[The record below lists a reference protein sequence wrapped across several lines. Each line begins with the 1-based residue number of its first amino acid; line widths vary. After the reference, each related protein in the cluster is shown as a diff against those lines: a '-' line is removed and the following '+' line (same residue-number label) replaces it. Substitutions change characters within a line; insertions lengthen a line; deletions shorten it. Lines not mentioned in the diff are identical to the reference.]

1 MLLLPDA
8 IWSCVAFP
16 KVKLRYGPSAVAP
29 SVRLVR
35 RGGAPCFRRPA
46 LVATVSTS
54 VDAHEQDQAGRC
66 VRRQC
71 GAGPHRFK
79 IRRSAAAPG
88 YQACIRVPV
97 PPCLPEV
104 MVTSIDGGLRS
115 VAQTESSQNVGDVAL
130 DCRFAY
136 EQRFGDLT
144 VGRSG
149 AHQPQDLAFTF
160 SQFRNPWHR

>member
-1 MLLLPDA
+1 MPLAVLGCGLPGEM
-8 IWSCVAFP
+8 
-16 KVKLRYGPSAVAP
+16 YGA
-29 SVRLVR
+29 
-35 RGGAPCFRRPA
+35 
-46 LVATVSTS
+46 VSTR

-115 VAQTESSQNVGDVAL
+115 VAQTKSSQNAGDVAL
-130 DCRFAY
+130 DRRLSD
-136 EQRFGDLT
+136 E
-144 VGRSG
+144 
-149 AHQPQDLAFTF
+149 
-160 SQFRNPWHR
+160 